1 MEYFYN
7 NPYAS
12 KLINPNSDLI
22 KIELD
27 KEFYLPGETIQG
39 SIMINCIENIRL
51 NTITISLLH
60 KECWFVQE
68 TTEVKYGEKYN
79 QSITQFN
86 IDIKN
91 YIKDF
96 NEILVSGNYVFPFK
110 IDLPHDLEPCFE
122 YPYPNRYAYLRYLF
136 QCELLPKEIKIKSQK
151 YILIKS
157 ASNKI
162 PSQKFF
168 SSIIN
173 VHKWGFF
180 DGGTTMLKASYDK
193 INYKINDVIPIN
205 IDIDNSRG
213 KLKVKN
219 CKIRIIRTI
228 QFNKLRGPEKYPLEK
243 TIYSNQFNSEVLPF
257 NKGQFLF
264 QIQLKDDDLINLEYL
279 IEENPYP
286 NIRDIN
292 LLVPSIDS
300 KILKCFYRIQV
311 SLYFD
316 SFVTSG
322 YRPRVKL
329 PIFVTHFI
337 DEENNNIINNI
348 NVNEMLGNNFDNF
361 NDGNYSINDSSLIYD
376 QNFMK
381 NNNQN
386 SLINNINKNEKNDSN
401 NDLIEYIKS
410 NKIKNQNN
418 NENNNIKPNYI
429 ELKNES
435 FYNINEI

>member
-12 KLINPNSDLI
+12 KLINSNSDLI

-51 NTITISLLH
+51 NTISISLLH

-136 QCELLPKEIKIKSQK
+136 KCELLPKEINIKSQK

-286 NIRDIN
+286 KNRDIN

-386 SLINNINKNEKNDSN
+386 SLINNINENEKNDSN

-410 NKIKNQNN
+410 NKIKNKNN

>member
-12 KLINPNSDLI
+12 KLINSNSDLI

-136 QCELLPKEIKIKSQK
+136 QCELLPKEINIKSQK

-286 NIRDIN
+286 KNRDIN

-386 SLINNINKNEKNDSN
+386 SLINNINENEKNDSN

>member
-12 KLINPNSDLI
+12 KLINSNSDLI

-51 NTITISLLH
+51 NTISISLLH

-180 DGGTTMLKASYDK
+180 DGGTTILKASYDK

-286 NIRDIN
+286 KNRDIN

-300 KILKCFYRIQV
+300 NILKCFYRIQV

-386 SLINNINKNEKNDSN
+386 SLINNINENEKNDSN

>member
-12 KLINPNSDLI
+12 KLINSNSDLI

-51 NTITISLLH
+51 NTISISLLH

-136 QCELLPKEIKIKSQK
+136 QCELLPKEINIKSQK

-168 SSIIN
+168 SSIVN

-243 TIYSNQFNSEVLPF
+243 TIYSKQFNSEVLPF

-386 SLINNINKNEKNDSN
+386 SLINNINENEKNDSN

>member
-12 KLINPNSDLI
+12 KLINSNSDLI

-122 YPYPNRYAYLRYLF
+122 YPYPNRYAFLRYLF

-386 SLINNINKNEKNDSN
+386 SLINNINENEKNDSN

-410 NKIKNQNN
+410 NKIKNQN

>member
-12 KLINPNSDLI
+12 KLINSNSDLI

-51 NTITISLLH
+51 NTISISLLH

-136 QCELLPKEIKIKSQK
+136 QCELLPKEINIKSQK

-162 PSQKFF
+162 PPQKFF

-386 SLINNINKNEKNDSN
+386 SLINNINENEKNDSN

>member
-12 KLINPNSDLI
+12 KLINSNSDLI

-110 IDLPHDLEPCFE
+110 IDLPYDLEPCFE

-136 QCELLPKEIKIKSQK
+136 QCELLPKEINIKSQK

-168 SSIIN
+168 SSIVN

-264 QIQLKDDDLINLEYL
+264 QIRLKDDDLINLEYL

-386 SLINNINKNEKNDSN
+386 SLINNINENEKNDSN

>member
-12 KLINPNSDLI
+12 KLINSNSDLI

-79 QSITQFN
+79 KSITQFN

-136 QCELLPKEIKIKSQK
+136 QCELLPKEINIKSQK

-386 SLINNINKNEKNDSN
+386 SLINNINENEKNDSN

>member
-12 KLINPNSDLI
+12 KLINSNSDLI

-136 QCELLPKEIKIKSQK
+136 QCELLPKEINIKSQK

-168 SSIIN
+168 SSIVN

-361 NDGNYSINDSSLIYD
+361 NDGNYSINYSSLIYD
-376 QNFMK
+376 KNFRK
-381 NNNQN
+381 NNYQI
-386 SLINNINKNEKNDSN
+386 SLIIS
-401 NDLIEYIKS
+401 
-410 NKIKNQNN
+410 
-418 NENNNIKPNYI
+418 
-429 ELKNES
+429 
-435 FYNINEI
+435 

>member
-12 KLINPNSDLI
+12 KLINSNSDLI

-51 NTITISLLH
+51 NTISISLLH

-136 QCELLPKEIKIKSQK
+136 QCELLPKEINIKSQK

-180 DGGTTMLKASYDK
+180 DGGTTILKASYDK

-286 NIRDIN
+286 KNRDIN

-386 SLINNINKNEKNDSN
+386 SLINNINENEKNDSN

>member
-12 KLINPNSDLI
+12 KLINSNSDLI

-136 QCELLPKEIKIKSQK
+136 QCELLPKEINIKSQK

-386 SLINNINKNEKNDSN
+386 SLINNINENEKNDSN

>member
-12 KLINPNSDLI
+12 KLINSNSDLI

-51 NTITISLLH
+51 NTISISLLH

-79 QSITQFN
+79 QSITKFN

-96 NEILVSGNYVFPFK
+96 NEISVSGNYVFPFK

-136 QCELLPKEIKIKSQK
+136 QCELLPKEINIKSQK

-228 QFNKLRGPEKYPLEK
+228 QFNNLRGPEKYPLEK

-386 SLINNINKNEKNDSN
+386 SLINNINENEKNDSN

>member
-51 NTITISLLH
+51 NTISISLLH

-136 QCELLPKEIKIKSQK
+136 QCELLPKEINIKSQK

-286 NIRDIN
+286 KNRDIN

-386 SLINNINKNEKNDSN
+386 SLINNINENEKNDSN

>member
-12 KLINPNSDLI
+12 KLINSNSDLI

-136 QCELLPKEIKIKSQK
+136 QCELLPKEINIKSQK

-300 KILKCFYRIQV
+300 NILKCFYRIQV

-386 SLINNINKNEKNDSN
+386 SLINNINENEKNDSN

-410 NKIKNQNN
+410 NKIKNQN

>member
-12 KLINPNSDLI
+12 KLINSNSDLI

-51 NTITISLLH
+51 NTISISLLH

-136 QCELLPKEIKIKSQK
+136 QCELLPKEINIKSQK

-279 IEENPYP
+279 IEENPYR

-386 SLINNINKNEKNDSN
+386 SLINNINENEKNDSN

>member
-12 KLINPNSDLI
+12 KLINSNSDLI

-51 NTITISLLH
+51 NTISISLLH

-136 QCELLPKEIKIKSQK
+136 QCELLPKEINIKSQK

-180 DGGTTMLKASYDK
+180 DGGTTILKASYDK

-286 NIRDIN
+286 KNRDIN

-300 KILKCFYRIQV
+300 NILKCFYRIQV

-386 SLINNINKNEKNDSN
+386 SLINNINENEKNDSN

>member
-12 KLINPNSDLI
+12 KLINSNSDLI

-51 NTITISLLH
+51 NTISISLLH

-136 QCELLPKEIKIKSQK
+136 QCELLPKEINIKSQK

-286 NIRDIN
+286 KNRDIN

-386 SLINNINKNEKNDSN
+386 SLINNINENEKNDSN

>member
-12 KLINPNSDLI
+12 KLINSNSDLI

-136 QCELLPKEIKIKSQK
+136 QCELLPKEINIKSQK

-337 DEENNNIINNI
+337 DEENYNIINNN

-386 SLINNINKNEKNDSN
+386 SLINNINENEKNDSN

>member
-12 KLINPNSDLI
+12 KLINSNSDLI

-136 QCELLPKEIKIKSQK
+136 QCELLPKEINIKSQK

-386 SLINNINKNEKNDSN
+386 SLINNINENEKNDSN

-410 NKIKNQNN
+410 NKIKNQN

>member
-12 KLINPNSDLI
+12 KLINSNSDLI

-86 IDIKN
+86 IDVKN

-136 QCELLPKEIKIKSQK
+136 QCELLPKEINIKSQK

-193 INYKINDVIPIN
+193 INYKIYDVIPIN

-300 KILKCFYRIQV
+300 NILKCFYRIQV

-329 PIFVTHFI
+329 PIFVTHII

-361 NDGNYSINDSSLIYD
+361 NYGNYSINDSSLIYD

-386 SLINNINKNEKNDSN
+386 SLINNINENEKNDSN

>member
-12 KLINPNSDLI
+12 KLINSNSDLI

-136 QCELLPKEIKIKSQK
+136 QCELLPKEINIKSQK

-180 DGGTTMLKASYDK
+180 DGGTTILKASYDK

-286 NIRDIN
+286 KNRDIN

-386 SLINNINKNEKNDSN
+386 SLINNINENEKNDSN

>member
-1 MEYFYN
+1 
-7 NPYAS
+7 
-12 KLINPNSDLI
+12 
-22 KIELD
+22 
-27 KEFYLPGETIQG
+27 
-39 SIMINCIENIRL
+39 MINCIENIRL
-51 NTITISLLH
+51 NTISISLLH

-96 NEILVSGNYVFPFK
+96 NEILVSGNYVFPFR

-136 QCELLPKEIKIKSQK
+136 QCELLPKEINIKSQK

-168 SSIIN
+168 SSIVN

-337 DEENNNIINNI
+337 DEENYNIINNI

-386 SLINNINKNEKNDSN
+386 SLINNINENEKNDSN

>member
-12 KLINPNSDLI
+12 KLINSNSDLI

-51 NTITISLLH
+51 NTISISLLH

-96 NEILVSGNYVFPFK
+96 NEILVSGNYVFPIK

-136 QCELLPKEIKIKSQK
+136 QCELLPKEINIKSQK

-264 QIQLKDDDLINLEYL
+264 QIRLKDDDLINLEYL

-386 SLINNINKNEKNDSN
+386 SLINNINENEKNDSN

>member
-12 KLINPNSDLI
+12 KLINSNSDLI

-51 NTITISLLH
+51 NTISISLLH

-136 QCELLPKEIKIKSQK
+136 QCELLPKEINIKSQK

-386 SLINNINKNEKNDSN
+386 SLINNINENEKNDSN